1 MKILA
6 VMQIALLFAS
16 CSRAAVTEPASTAR
30 AEVETSSAP
39 SQPEG
44 VRGRTRSQVSREAK
58 PRSAVKRNV
67 TIADPR
73 PAVAISTNP
82 FIIRGTARTFENA
95 VSLRVRDEK
104 GKSLAAGFTTAT
116 GDLGTFNP
124 WEISLMLTTHPGQK
138 LTIEAFENSARD
150 GTEES
155 LVRVDVPYSVAK
167 IRYTLFFHDSKRA
180 LNDCSKV
187 FPFIH
192 EMPVSKSALLL
203 VVEALMRGPSP
214 AAKRQ
219 GASSSFPEGSAVQS
233 VTIRDGAAIV
243 DFNEKLANVGGACR
257 AQAIRAS
264 LDQTL
269 TKLPGVKRVIVRSNG
284 SESAALQP

>member
-1 MKILA
+1 M
-6 VMQIALLFAS
+6 
-16 CSRAAVTEPASTAR
+16 
-30 AEVETSSAP
+30 
-39 SQPEG
+39 
-44 VRGRTRSQVSREAK
+44 
-58 PRSAVKRNV
+58 KRNV
-67 TIADPR
+67 TIVEPR
-73 PAVAISTNP
+73 AAGGIASNP
-82 FIIRGTARTFENA
+82 FMIRGTARTFENA

-104 GKSLAAGFTTAT
+104 GQNLATGFTTAT

-124 WEISLMLTTHPGQK
+124 WEISLMLTTHPGK
-138 LTIEAFENSARD
+138 RLTIEAFENSARD
-150 GTEES
+150 GAEES

-167 IRYTLFFHDSKRA
+167 TKYTLFFHDSKRA
-180 LNDCSKV
+180 PNDCSKV
-187 FPFIH
+187 FPFVH
-192 EMPVSKSALLL
+192 EMPVSRSALRL

-219 GASSSFPEGSAVQS
+219 GAASSFPQGSEVRS

-243 DFNEKLANVGGACR
+243 DFNERLANVGGACR

-284 SESAALQP
+284 SEAVALQP